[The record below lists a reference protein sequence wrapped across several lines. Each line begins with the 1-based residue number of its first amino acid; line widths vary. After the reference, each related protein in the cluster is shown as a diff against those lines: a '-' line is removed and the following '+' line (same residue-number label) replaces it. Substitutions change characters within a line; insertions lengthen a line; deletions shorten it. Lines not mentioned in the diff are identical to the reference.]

1 MSAAHLRYRWAVAVY
16 DRVYQSVHGLDRPE
30 AQVGALRV
38 EVRRTQRRF
47 TLPDGTVL
55 ERHDRYA
62 NLHLNNAV
70 IMQLHA
76 DGLAPVGIGLAFRRE
91 FFGSLRELARLTAP
105 GQPLADVRAFA
116 ATTIFHQGLTLIGFE
131 AESGGMLWP
140 WLVAFYQRALLTTLH
155 PGGRNRLT
163 RSTTHGARRV
173 WMTRDALR
181 ARFGTMRRR
190 KEAAN

>member
-1 MSAAHLRYRWAVAVY
+1 VRDSGVPYRWAVAIY
-16 DRVYQSVHGLDRPE
+16 DRVYQSVHHLDRPE

-38 EVRRTQRRF
+38 EICRMRRRF
-47 TLPDGTVL
+47 VLPDGTEL
-55 ERHDRYA
+55 SRGDRFA

-70 IMQLHA
+70 VMRLHT
-76 DGLAPVGIGLAFRRE
+76 DGLAPVEIGLAFRRE
-91 FFGSLRELARLTAP
+91 LLASLRELARLTAP

-116 ATTIFHQGLTLIGFE
+116 ATTIFHRGLSRIGFR
-131 AESGGMLWP
+131 AERGGMLWP

-173 WMTRDALR
+173 WMTREALL
-181 ARFGTMRRR
+181 ARFGASSTRR
-190 KEAAN
+190 KAAS